1 MSEKSLKERFQEK
14 LQGSRW
20 TGSTNN
26 IGYPKMKVD
35 GEMVLGSHVA
45 LRLAGRKVP
54 TGGPAGGKIVMH
66 KDNNKL
72 NLSPSNLAVGTHKA
86 NLKQMRDEG
95 RDRPRGVHQEPDEKV
110 AIDIRR
116 AVLPE
121 MGSVMGKYL
130 NPAQVA
136 ANPLA
141 SGLARGRPHLLVEKP
156 LSELRAMAGN
166 MRDFAGKPELIDQ
179 AANALQK
186 NTRRHEL
193 THYLRGKAGK
203 MEGVGQPGLRNV
215 LRTGREELIA
225 YTKGVDAFD
234 KMGPQYVSQAAK
246 GVIPGAVASVREAYP
261 QGVAHAALGGTLKP
275 VRDLAQRFGL
285 MKQGGIDILKFAF
298 KLQGHTEFQGIP
310 IAIENRKGSVRKGT
324 DKDGKPWRTVMKM
337 PYGFIKGSKGAD
349 GEDIDCYVGPHKDA
363 PNAYVVHQRKSDGT
377 GYDEDK
383 ILFGLRNKEEATKGY
398 LAHYNSDK
406 FLGPVKEVPVERLK
420 EMLSTGKKLE
430 KISTSLCARV
440 LRRG

>member
-45 LRLAGRKVP
+45 LQLAGRKVP

-72 NLSPSNLAVGTHKA
+72 NLSPSNLEVGTHKE

-110 AIDIRR
+110 AAYEDVLGDSESFREKLRDKNHVWDFGGSDAPSPTR
-116 AVLPE
+116 APPPRHPPSTATPSR
-121 MGSVMGKYL
+121 GSGRKAL
-130 NPAQVA
+130 AVA
-136 ANPLA
+136 AGATIAGAGALA
-141 SGLARGRPHLLVEKP
+141 L
-156 LSELRAMAGN
+156 
-166 MRDFAGKPELIDQ
+166 
-179 AANALQK
+179 
-186 NTRRHEL
+186 RRHM
-193 THYLRGKAGK
+193 KK
-203 MEGVGQPGLRNV
+203 KK
-215 LRTGREELIA
+215 EE
-225 YTKGVDAFD
+225 
-234 KMGPQYVSQAAK
+234 AASEK
-246 GVIPGAVASVREAYP
+246 SAS
-261 QGVAHAALGGTLKP
+261 T
-275 VRDLAQRFGL
+275 D
-285 MKQGGIDILKFAF
+285 IDILKFAF
-298 KLQGHTEFQGIP
+298 KLQGEMEFQDIP

-337 PYGFIKGSKGAD
+337 PYGYIKGSKGAD
-349 GEDIDCYVGPHKDA
+349 GEDIDCYVGPHKNA

-383 ILFGLRNKEEATKGY
+383 VLLGLRNKEEATKGY

-430 KISTSLCARV
+430 KISSSLCARV

>member
-14 LQGSRW
+14 MDGSRW

-72 NLSPSNLAVGTHKA
+72 NLSPSNLQVGTHKS

-95 RDRPRGVHQEPDEKV
+95 RDRPRGVHQEPDEK
-110 AIDIRR
+110 
-116 AVLPE
+116 
-121 MGSVMGKYL
+121 
-130 NPAQVA
+130 
-136 ANPLA
+136 
-141 SGLARGRPHLLVEKP
+141 
-156 LSELRAMAGN
+156 
-166 MRDFAGKPELIDQ
+166 
-179 AANALQK
+179 
-186 NTRRHEL
+186 
-193 THYLRGKAGK
+193 
-203 MEGVGQPGLRNV
+203 
-215 LRTGREELIA
+215 
-225 YTKGVDAFD
+225 
-234 KMGPQYVSQAAK
+234 
-246 GVIPGAVASVREAYP
+246 
-261 QGVAHAALGGTLKP
+261 
-275 VRDLAQRFGL
+275 
-285 MKQGGIDILKFAF
+285 QGGIDILKFAF
-298 KLQGHTEFQGIP
+298 KLQGETEHQGIP
-310 IAIENRKGSVRKGT
+310 IAIENRKGSVRKGV
-324 DKDGKPWRTVMKM
+324 DKDGKPWSTVMKM
-337 PYGFIKGSKGAD
+337 TYGYIKGSKGAD

-383 ILFGLRNKEEATKGY
+383 VLLGLRNKDDAIKRY
-398 LAHYNSDK
+398 LQHYNSDK
-406 FLGPVKEVPVERLK
+406 FLGPVKEVPVKRLK